1 MKIWVQSGSGLTK
14 DAKSVKYGKNYEES
28 LNKHFQEVARPGT
41 KVDVYGIGST
51 PVGKDRYYSSH
62 LIVTQLMIKSIL
74 QAKPQG
80 YDAVAIVNT
89 LDHGYY
95 ELREIVDLPLVFITE
110 ASLYV
115 ACMLAPKFAFLTHNE
130 ALLLRMTELTKRYGL
145 TDRMA
150 PGINL
155 NLVYEDFPKMYAD
168 PKTYIERFKDE
179 GRKIINQ
186 GAGVLLLAGNP
197 FNMFM
202 VDQKVNEID
211 GVPVLDVCGAVIKVA
226 ELMVD
231 LDKMGAKR
239 SKRGLFALP
248 KPNEIEQIQKLY
260 MENV

>member
-14 DAKSVKYGKNYEES
+14 DAKSVKYGKKYEES

-51 PVGKDRYYSSH
+51 PVGKDRYYSSQH
-62 LIVTQLMIKSIL
+62 IVASLMIKSVL

-95 ELREIVDLPLVFITE
+95 EIHEIVDLPLVFITE

-115 ACMLAPKFAFLTHNE
+115 ACMLAPRFAFLTHNE
-130 ALLLRMTELTKRYGL
+130 SLLLRMTELARRYGM

-150 PGINL
+150 PGANL

-168 PKTYIERFKDE
+168 PKTYIERFTEE
-179 GRKIINQ
+179 GRKVIRQ
-186 GAGVLLLAGNP
+186 GANVLLLAGNP

-202 VDQKVNEID
+202 VDQGVKEID

-226 ELMVD
+226 ELLVD
-231 LDKMGAKR
+231 LEKMGARR
-239 SKRGLFALP
+239 SKRGLFAIP

-260 MENV
+260 LESV